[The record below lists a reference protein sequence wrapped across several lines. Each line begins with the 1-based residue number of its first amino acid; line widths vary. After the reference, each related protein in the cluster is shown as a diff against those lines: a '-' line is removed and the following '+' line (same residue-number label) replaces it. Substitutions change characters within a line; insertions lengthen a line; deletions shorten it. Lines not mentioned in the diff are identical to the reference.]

1 MFTGIITH
9 IGQVAGKEV
18 RGDGATLR
26 IASPMVGDSLA
37 RGESVAV
44 AGVCLTVETWDDV
57 AFRVTASPETMRRTR
72 LGHLAL
78 GQDVNLERAL
88 RAGERMGGHLVQGH
102 VDGLGRVRSVRR
114 EGVSRILSLATPAGL
129 RPHLVDR
136 GSVAVDGVSLTVTA
150 VDAAGFEVTLIPE
163 TLRQT
168 TLEGLK
174 SGDAVNLEADMVS
187 KYLAHHLRFMSGEQE
202 SRQPASWLAA
212 EGE

>member
-9 IGQVAGKEV
+9 IGQIAGKEV

-114 EGVSRILSLATPAGL
+114 EGVSRILSLAIPAGL
-129 RPHLVDR
+129 RTHLVDR

-168 TLEGLK
+168 TLVELK
-174 SGDAVNLEADMVS
+174 AGD
-187 KYLAHHLRFMSGEQE
+187 
-202 SRQPASWLAA
+202 
-212 EGE
+212 